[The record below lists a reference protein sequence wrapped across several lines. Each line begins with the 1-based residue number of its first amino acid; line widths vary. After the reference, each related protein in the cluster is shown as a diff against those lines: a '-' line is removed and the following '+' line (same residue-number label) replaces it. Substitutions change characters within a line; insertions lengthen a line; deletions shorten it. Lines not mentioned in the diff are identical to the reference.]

1 MLDPAM
7 MKLGSIISNAIKAK
21 PTATIDE
28 IVEAVAKETNVPT
41 SPELVKQVEDTIKL
55 LPAPQ
60 NFTMQGYPDPY
71 ARPMAYTD
79 MPSQVKRTPFEQP
92 KIELPKLNKDLFRP
106 IDNVY
111 QNQYNT
117 RKEIESQ
124 LGKYYSSF
132 DEGVGKIAAE
142 AIEDLKRVEGTIEN
156 SVLRSNGLRPERAF
170 DAQTRPS
177 GIQDKPY
184 KTVGLSF
191 SRELIDNGKV
201 NLTDIVYKD
210 PKDLAVISQVFRDPR
225 FETFRIIYVKGNEN
239 KIVGVDGVSSR
250 IPGSSKAIAA
260 SVPGLIGSHL
270 SDLAAVSV

>member
-1 MLDPAM
+1 MQGLP
-7 MKLGSIISNAIKAK
+7 NPYAK
-21 PTATIDE
+21 PYT
-28 IVEAVAKETNVPT
+28 
-41 SPELVKQVEDTIKL
+41 
-55 LPAPQ
+55 
-60 NFTMQGYPDPY
+60 Y
-71 ARPMAYTD
+71 AD

-106 IDNVY
+106 VDNVY

-156 SVLRSNGLRPERAF
+156 SVLPSNGLRPEGALGS
-170 DAQTRPS
+170 QTRQG

-191 SRELIDNGKV
+191 SKELIDTGKV

-210 PKDLAVISQVFRDPR
+210 TKDLAVISQVYRDPR
-225 FETFRIIYVKGNEN
+225 FETFRIVYVKGNEN

-250 IPGSSKAIAA
+250 IPGSSKVFIDTNANKSISKIQSRMNRLGADGYYLVHNHPSGNPTPSQSDVNVTA
-260 SVPGLIGSHL
+260 HL
-270 SDLAAVSV
+270 ANKVKGFKEHIVINSNKFSANVN